1 MPRFTS
7 IHFQALTG
15 HVNRSCDKCEV
26 LEAWPLCR
34 SHLQRRELQE
44 CAVLVRTTDSCAV
57 CGDACEAAG
66 HKTTCT
72 SDAEVLSMLVPC
84 RWQRASSG
92 YEARGSS
99 IQSWCLLGTVITG
112 TLVTFMWL

>member
-1 MPRFTS
+1 M
-7 IHFQALTG
+7 A
-15 HVNRSCDKCEV
+15 N
-26 LEAWPLCR
+26 
-34 SHLQRRELQE
+34 LQKPPAEEGAAGQ

-57 CGDACEAAG
+57 CGDAREAAG
-66 HKTTCT
+66 HKTTRT
-72 SDAEVLSMLVPC
+72 RDAEVLSMLVPC

-92 YEARGSS
+92 YEAQGSS